1 MESHGAA
8 NTSGEQLTHSGHPG
22 KIRQDLG
29 DGSKATGAST
39 GRAARRAPGTAC
51 QQRGRAGR
59 AAAVPGGAAQLS
71 SAGDPGGPQES
82 ADPGRGH
89 GSPSTQQRPK
99 RARRSPPP
107 PAPPRP
113 RSCRLARGA
122 GGTARPGPRP
132 PAGSRA
138 RPRRLRVP
146 PSGSTRPGLRIPR
159 AAPPPPPARSPLSAA
174 PLRRRPAS
182 LRPPLGPYLHAPP
195 RAPLRLRSAPPLPER
210 RAARPPPPPLGL
222 ARPGPALRPA
232 NGTAP
237 GPARHSAPPAAAA
250 AADSASHPEPGARRR

>member
-113 RSCRLARGA
+113 RSSRLARAA
-122 GGTARPGPRP
+122 GGSARPGP
-132 PAGSRA
+132 
-138 RPRRLRVP
+138 
-146 PSGSTRPGLRIPR
+146 
-159 AAPPPPPARSPLSAA
+159 
-174 PLRRRPAS
+174 
-182 LRPPLGPYLHAPP
+182 
-195 RAPLRLRSAPPLPER
+195 
-210 RAARPPPPPLGL
+210 
-222 ARPGPALRPA
+222 
-232 NGTAP
+232 
-237 GPARHSAPPAAAA
+237 APPAAAA
-250 AADSASHPEPGARRR
+250 PRGAPRRHGALQAAAREGASCAFVTAPGHRAVTAPPHVDGKPAWPGVPRLLSPIGCPEPGGRVSHF

>member
-1 MESHGAA
+1 MILVSGDTPTYPLAELGSDFQRPSAPTACSTQCHAEPGSFQHTTPGSCTARTASPPLPEPPVSLAGGRKAWKVLRDLRLDGPWGWWRWGLDGAVETHGAA

-99 RARRSPPP
+99 RV
-107 PAPPRP
+107 
-113 RSCRLARGA
+113 
-122 GGTARPGPRP
+122 
-132 PAGSRA
+132 SRQ
-138 RPRRLRVP
+138 PCITL
-146 PSGSTRPGLRIPR
+146 TI
-159 AAPPPPPARSPLSAA
+159 
-174 PLRRRPAS
+174 
-182 LRPPLGPYLHAPP
+182 
-195 RAPLRLRSAPPLPER
+195 
-210 RAARPPPPPLGL
+210 
-222 ARPGPALRPA
+222 
-232 NGTAP
+232 
-237 GPARHSAPPAAAA
+237 
-250 AADSASHPEPGARRR
+250 